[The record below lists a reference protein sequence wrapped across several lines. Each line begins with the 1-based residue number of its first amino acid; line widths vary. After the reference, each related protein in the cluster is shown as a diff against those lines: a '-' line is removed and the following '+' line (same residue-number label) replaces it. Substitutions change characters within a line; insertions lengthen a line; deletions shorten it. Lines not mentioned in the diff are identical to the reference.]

1 MKVKVVGVIVGVLA
15 ALAVIGVGT
24 LWAQGG
30 GPSPT
35 PNTPTTTMC
44 DQYLQ
49 SLATHLNTTVDNLK
63 AAGKAAAKDMVAQA
77 LKDGKLTQ
85 DQANTLNQRID
96 QANGNCFGGFGFGR
110 GFFGFPWFRNF
121 PGPKNQNPNNG
132 QQPNNPNPNGPRRGF
147 PRPGQ
152 GVTPTVAIS
161 GATLTDVVAD
171 SPAAKAGLQK
181 GDIIVSVGGQAI
193 DQQHLFDALIRAHKP
208 GDAVE
213 FKYQRGSTTNT
224 VTITLGAQ
232 PNNASTPYLG
242 VQFVYRRGAT

>member
-1 MKVKVVGVIVGVLA
+1 MKVKVIGVIVGVLA
-15 ALAVIGVGT
+15 AIGVIGVGT
-24 LWAQGG
+24 IWAQGG
-30 GPSPT
+30 GPTAT
-35 PNTPTTTMC
+35 PNAASTAC

-96 QANGNCFGGFGFGR
+96 QAQGNCFGGLGR
-110 GFFGFPWFRNF
+110 FGFFGLPFFRGLPRGNNQT
-121 PGPKNQNPNNG
+121 PGNG
-132 QQPNNPNPNGPRRGF
+132 QQPNNPKPRGPRGGF

-152 GVTPTVAIS
+152 GITPTVAIS
-161 GATLTDVVAD
+161 GATLTEVVAD

-181 GDIIVSVGGQAI
+181 GDVVTAVGGQAI
-193 DQQHLFDALIRAHKP
+193 DAQHLFDALIRAHKP

-213 FKYQRGSTTNT
+213 FKYQRGSDSKT

-232 PNNASTPYLG
+232 PNNAATPYLG
-242 VQFVYRRGAT
+242 VQFVYKRGAT